1 MSVQITLSFA
11 DAAAAAAAM
20 ARLAG
25 PITQAEAALAQS
37 VTAPAPAAAGKPKAE
52 KPAAPASKPAADA
65 AATSSAATPAAAS
78 EPKADKPA
86 VLPYDALRVRV
97 VKLAS
102 LNKDAVA
109 PILAHFGVDHFTK
122 VAEERRA
129 EALEL
134 VNAALAQL
142 EGVA

>member
-1 MSVQITLSFA
+1 MSVQITLSFP

-25 PITQAEAALAQS
+25 PIAQAEAALAQP
-37 VTAPAPAAAGKPKAE
+37 VTAPAASGKPKAE
-52 KPAAPASKPAADA
+52 KPAAPASKPVADA

-142 EGVA
+142 EAVA